1 MDGIDPRTGG
11 SSLERQEVT
20 MSNADHTPA
29 DTSMMRIV
37 HNALRRDLRRAHEVL
52 DDSSPPDDEQR
63 VAIAEHLRWMM
74 DFLNAHHDSEDRA
87 LYPAMRERRPSC
99 GPLLDAM
106 HDDHLDVATSIA
118 DVETAADAYGRGD
131 GHGERQRLLAAI
143 QRLEDVLLPHLRREE
158 DDAMPVASEVLTES
172 DWKAI
177 EQANNLD
184 GKSNRQLAMEG
195 HWLIDDVSP
204 EDRDKVLHLVPP
216 VPRFILVH
224 GYARSYRRRKQ
235 ACWGPRRG
243 RRRVQKHGRVTVID
257 DVDRDALWEIVRD
270 PTRVGEWSHEC
281 NEASWLD
288 GATSAVPGARFRGKN
303 KQGVFRWGRVCEV
316 VSVDD
321 HRIAWRTVPTLGYPD
336 STVWAIELR
345 TADDGRTAVTQT
357 FDAVRVPK
365 VLDAL
370 YSTLIPAHRD
380 RNDALAEDLRR
391 LTALAPCGVGSDV
404 TTPRAAEPLG

>member
-1 MDGIDPRTGG
+1 
-11 SSLERQEVT
+11 
-20 MSNADHTPA
+20 
-29 DTSMMRIV
+29 
-37 HNALRRDLRRAHEVL
+37 
-52 DDSSPPDDEQR
+52 
-63 VAIAEHLRWMM
+63 
-74 DFLNAHHDSEDRA
+74 
-87 LYPAMRERRPSC
+87 
-99 GPLLDAM
+99 
-106 HDDHLDVATSIA
+106 
-118 DVETAADAYGRGD
+118 
-131 GHGERQRLLAAI
+131 
-143 QRLEDVLLPHLRREE
+143 
-158 DDAMPVASEVLTES
+158 MPVASEVLTES

-288 GATSAVPGARFRGKN
+288 GATSAVPGARFRGRN
-303 KQGVFRWGRVCEV
+303 RQRVFRWGRVCEV
-316 VSVDD
+316 VSAEPHELV
-321 HRIAWRTVPTLGYPD
+321 WRTVPTALFPD
-336 STVWAIELR
+336 SSEWSIRLSSVDGGTSIEQAFHVVKAPHKIVEVAYATMLP
-345 TADDGRTAVTQT
+345 D
-357 FDAVRVPK
+357 
-365 VLDAL
+365 
-370 YSTLIPAHRD
+370 HRD
-380 RNDALAEDLRR
+380 RTDALQADLRR
-391 LTALAPCGVGSDV
+391 LGALA
-404 TTPRAAEPLG
+404 